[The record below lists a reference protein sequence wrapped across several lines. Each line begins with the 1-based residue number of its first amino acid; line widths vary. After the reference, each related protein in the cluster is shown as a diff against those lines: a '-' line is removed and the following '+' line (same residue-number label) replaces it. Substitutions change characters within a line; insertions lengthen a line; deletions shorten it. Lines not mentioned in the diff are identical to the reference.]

1 MSPLP
6 GAPSPCPASVP
17 LTQRGSRDFPLLR
30 ALQGRQP
37 WGLLF
42 SMARPLPLLQHC
54 PFPGTL
60 CSERTEMSIWGEAGN
75 RAGPGGQSQSLW
87 SSRGLWERE
96 TALEAGKV
104 ADGASRVP
112 TLQLPPADSPP
123 PPSTGC
129 FHSIL
134 LFPLLYSSPRLR
146 GWRGHQEGVSG
157 GWLSL
162 ITVQNPRLS
171 LAHLSFSFATFS
183 ALGSGYISRKCSP
196 WVGRS
201 AHQVER
207 HPSWRPPQPPFT
219 LRCSHHHGFQL
230 CRSCGN

>member
-1 MSPLP
+1 MCLY
-6 GAPSPCPASVP
+6 GGRLV
-17 LTQRGSRDFPLLR
+17 TGQGLR
-30 ALQGRQP
+30 AK
-37 WGLLF
+37 
-42 SMARPLPLLQHC
+42 ARA
-54 PFPGTL
+54 
-60 CSERTEMSIWGEAGN
+60 S
-75 RAGPGGQSQSLW
+75 W

-104 ADGASRVP
+104 ADGASQVP
-112 TLQLPPADSPP
+112 PRQLPPADSPP

-171 LAHLSFSFATFS
+171 LAHLSFGFATFS
-183 ALGSGYISRKCSP
+183 ALGSGYISRKFSP

-201 AHQVER
+201 AHQVEI
-207 HPSWRPPQPPFT
+207 HPSWRPPPAPPLA
-219 LRCSHHHGFQL
+219 LRYSHHHGFQL
-230 CRSCGN
+230 CRSCGNGELRKEGGW